1 MTRQL
6 ILMGSGENSP
16 VMVTPHQNAIKT
28 LGKESKRVNLD
39 TPYGFQENADELTA
53 RILGYFEKN
62 VQFPAQD
69 LHARDLSSSAAEEV
83 AKADWVFSGPGSPTY
98 ALKVWQ
104 ATGMREA
111 LLSVLERGVV
121 VMASAAGMPLGSKV
135 MPVYEMY
142 KVGDDPH
149 WLPGLNI
156 LEPATGINAA
166 IVAHYNNTQGGTH
179 DTRFCF
185 IGEGRFRKLE
195 EQLDG
200 TAVLGID
207 EHTGISFDLDEQVA
221 HIFGKGKVTLRRNGD
236 EKVFETKTTVPIDQ
250 FRN

>member
-1 MTRQL
+1 
-6 ILMGSGENSP
+6 MGSGENSP

-28 LGKESKRVNLD
+28 LRKDAVRVNLD

-69 LHARDLSSSAAEEV
+69 IHARNIHESATEV
-83 AKADWVFSGPGSPTY
+83 AASADWVFSGPGIPTY
-98 ALKVWQ
+98 ARKVWQ
-104 ATGMREA
+104 ATGMRDA

-121 VMASAAGMPLGSKV
+121 VMASAAGMSLGSKV

-142 KVGDDPH
+142 KVGSEPH
-149 WLPGLNI
+149 WLPGLD
-156 LEPATGINAA
+156 LLGPATGIDATV
-166 IVAHYNNTQGGTH
+166 VAHYNNTQGGTH

-185 IGEGRFRKLE
+185 IGEKRMRALE

-207 EHTGISFDLDEQVA
+207 EHTGIAFNLDDGTATV
-221 HIFGKGKVTLRRNGD
+221 FGKGVVTLRRNGV
-236 EKVFETKTTVPIDQ
+236 EKIFENKSLSQIDQ
-250 FRN
+250 FR